1 MLTEGKN
8 TLEIDNKWP
17 EIAIFQTKKYRNARV
32 EAHNALFWMARASHS
47 FLDPTLGNSH
57 LSLFWNEDNCDF
69 RTRLLVD
76 GCQIGLH
83 LPDLELYFCDHG
95 EKVPHSFWL
104 DDRTPAFVEAWYLV
118 ELLHRGIE
126 QEKFSTALPF
136 ESPDMLMGDTE
147 DHNASLFKTELT
159 AMSECLSG
167 AINILKIVADQ
178 LARHKDFANNPG
190 QITLE
195 PQSFTL
201 MTRADL
207 STSHDKT
214 VLVGFSVGDHLR
226 PAPFFFSK
234 TCDQVAGSKN
244 HLLDYNPANIISLQS
259 IADKSLSEE
268 ELVRNLV
275 NLASGISFAVR

>member
-1 MLTEGKN
+1 MVTEGENK
-8 TLEIDNKWP
+8 LRIDIKWP
-17 EIAIFQTKKYRNARV
+17 ENAMFQTKKYRDARV

-47 FLDPTLGNSH
+47 FLEPTLNNSH

-69 RTRLLVD
+69 RTRLFVD

-83 LPDLELYFCDHG
+83 LPDLELYFCDNE

-118 ELLHRGIE
+118 EFLHRGIE
-126 QEKFSTALPF
+126 QGKFSTALPF
-136 ESPDMLMGDTE
+136 ESPNMLMGDTE

-159 AMSECLSG
+159 AMSECLSY
-167 AINILKIVADQ
+167 AINILRVVADQ
-178 LARHKDFANNPG
+178 LARHKNFTSNPSE
-190 QITLE
+190 ITLE

-207 STSHDKT
+207 STAHGKT
-214 VLVGFSVGDHLR
+214 VWVGFSVGDNLR
-226 PAPFFFSK
+226 PAPFFFSR
-234 TCDQVAGSKN
+234 TCEQVAGSKN
-244 HLLDYNPANIISLQS
+244 HLLDYNPANIISVQS
-259 IADKSLSEE
+259 IADKALSEE

-275 NLASGISFAVR
+275 HLASSMSVASI

>member
-1 MLTEGKN
+1 LRT
-8 TLEIDNKWP
+8 DNKWT
-17 EIAIFQTKKYRNARV
+17 ENAIFQSKKYRDARI

-47 FLDPTLGNSH
+47 LLEPTVGNSH
-57 LSLFWNEDNCDF
+57 LSLFWNEDNHDF

-76 GCQIGLH
+76 GCKIGLH
-83 LPDLELYFCDHG
+83 LPELELYFCDN
-95 EKVPHSFWL
+95 EKKVPHSFWL

-118 ELLHRGIE
+118 EFLHRGIE
-126 QEKFSTALPF
+126 QETFSTALPF

-159 AMSECLSG
+159 AMSECLTY
-167 AINILKIVADQ
+167 AIKILSLVAEQ
-178 LARHKDFANNPG
+178 LARHKVFANNPV

-195 PQSFTL
+195 PESFTL
-201 MTRADL
+201 MSRADL
-207 STSHDKT
+207 STANGKT

-234 TCDQVAGSKN
+234 ACEQVVGSKN
-244 HLLDYNPANIISLQS
+244 HLLDYNPANIITLQS
-259 IADKSLSEE
+259 IEDKAISEE

-275 NLASGISFAVR
+275 HLSSSISFASI